1 MAKVPT
7 PPGVIQM
14 DVREDD
20 VSQRVGRDPEL
31 VERARD
37 GLDGR
42 SRAGLHQGR
51 LVRMK
56 EICGRVPFAP
66 AHERIDRGDA
76 ECDFERDRLHRRES
90 TGAALGRVGAR

>member
-1 MAKVPT
+1 MHPHRGAREPRGQGADAA
-7 PPGVIQM
+7 GVIQM

-42 SRAGLHQGR
+42 SRAGLHQRR

-56 EICGRVPFAP
+56 
-66 AHERIDRGDA
+66 
-76 ECDFERDRLHRRES
+76 
-90 TGAALGRVGAR
+90 